1 MCCNYEHIFAGIM
14 ILSWTRENVQK
25 PKRTDKPQSL
35 IHLYKRFQMT
45 SAVLNKQVMEV
56 KVTTL
61 DLK

>member
-1 MCCNYEHIFAGIM
+1 
-14 ILSWTRENVQK
+14 
-25 PKRTDKPQSL
+25 
-35 IHLYKRFQMT
+35 LYKRFQTT

>member
-1 MCCNYEHIFAGIM
+1 M